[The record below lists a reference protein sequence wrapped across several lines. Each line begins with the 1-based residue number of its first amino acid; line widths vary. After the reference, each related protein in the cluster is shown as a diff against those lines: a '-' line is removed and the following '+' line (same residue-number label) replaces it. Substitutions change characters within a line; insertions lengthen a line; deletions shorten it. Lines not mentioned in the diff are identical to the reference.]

1 LLRELEKSIYF
12 KKNLNRKKLS
22 KKLNLTK
29 DPIWDLLRKV
39 TIPASVGSLFQT
51 FYNLVD
57 TWFAGRISA
66 EAIAAIAK
74 SFPIF
79 FVIIAVGV
87 GIGAATN
94 ASIGNLLGEKKENK
108 ASLLVAQSV
117 VFAFLISIIVTLF
130 GLNASNFLLTLMGSD
145 IASIA
150 LTREYLDIIFYGTF
164 IVMIQISLNGTLN
177 AQGDTKSYRNVLIFS
192 FFLNIILNP
201 VFIWGFGFI
210 PAFGIGGLAIATV
223 ISQLI
228 GTIYLAYKVNSC
240 KLRKYLYI
248 QCFIPKFDLLKG
260 LFTQAV
266 PIMFSM
272 LFIGVGIFNILY
284 FIGQFGELATAGYG
298 AALRVEQV
306 FLLPVIGLNTAVLSI
321 GGQNFGAKEYYRIKE
336 LYSKALLFG
345 SSFMALAG
353 VILFFGAE
361 LFVSQFTN
369 NAEAIYHGAIYLKIA
384 ALIAPV
390 YPIFF
395 ITTALFQALK
405 KPIFSLYLSILRLTA
420 FPFLALWYVINIRG
434 GDYNDIFYTI
444 MATNWLMGL
453 VVLSFI
459 PFFLRKKLR
468 MSFKKLFVF

>member
-1 LLRELEKSIYF
+1 
-12 KKNLNRKKLS
+12 LS

-29 DPIWDLLRKV
+29 DPIWYLLRKV

-66 EAIAAIAK
+66 EAIGAIAK
-74 SFPIF
+74 SFPIY

-94 ASIGNLLGEKKENK
+94 ASIGNLLGAKKTNQ

-117 VFAFLISIIVTLF
+117 VFAIIISIIVTLF
-130 GLNASNFLLTLMGSD
+130 GLNASNFLLSVMGSD
-145 IASIA
+145 PQSII

-201 VFIWGFGFI
+201 IFIWGYGFI

-248 QCFIPKFDLLKG
+248 QCFIPKLDLLRD
-260 LFTQAV
+260 LFSQAV
-266 PIMFSM
+266 SIMFSM

-284 FIGQFGELATAGYG
+284 FIGQFGEMATAGYG

-345 SSFMALAG
+345 SSFMAVAG

-361 LFVSQFTN
+361 FFVSQFTN

-384 ALIAPV
+384 ALIGPV
-390 YPIFF
+390 YPVFF
-395 ITTALFQALK
+395 ITTAVFQALK
-405 KPIFSLYLSILRLTA
+405 KPIYSLYLSILRLTA
-420 FPFLALWYVINIRG
+420 LPFLSLWYVINIRA

-444 MATNWLMGL
+444 MATNWLMGIA
-453 VVLSFI
+453 VLSFI
-459 PFFLRKKLR
+459 PFFLRKKLKI
-468 MSFKKLFVF
+468 SFKKLFVF

>member
-1 LLRELEKSIYF
+1 M
-12 KKNLNRKKLS
+12 S
-22 KKLNLTK
+22 KTINLTR
-29 DPIWDLLRKV
+29 DPIWSLLRNV

-66 EAIAAIAK
+66 EAIGAIAK
-74 SFPIF
+74 SFPIYF
-79 FVIIAVGV
+79 IIIAVGV

-94 ASIGNLLGEKKENK
+94 ASIGNLLGEKKINK
-108 ASLLVAQSV
+108 ASLFVAQSV
-117 VFAFLISIIVTLF
+117 IFAIAMSIIVTLF
-130 GLNASNFLLTLMGSD
+130 GLNASNFLLSVMGSD
-145 IASIA
+145 LSSIA

-164 IVMIQISLNGTLN
+164 IVMIQISLNGALN

-192 FFLNIILNP
+192 FYLNIFLNPL
-201 VFIWGFGFI
+201 FIWGYGFI

-223 ISQLI
+223 ISQSI
-228 GTIYLAYKVNSC
+228 GTLYLTYKINSC

-248 QCFIPKFDLLKG
+248 QCFIPKLVMLRE
-260 LFTQAV
+260 LFSQSV

-284 FIGQFGELATAGYG
+284 FIGQFGDLATAGYG

-321 GGQNFGAKEYYRIKE
+321 GGQNFGAKHFNRIKE

-345 SSFMALAG
+345 SSFMVVAG
-353 VILFFGAE
+353 IILFFGAE
-361 LFVSQFTN
+361 FFLSQFTN
-369 NAEAIYHGAIYLKIA
+369 NSEAVIHGVIYLKIA
-384 ALIAPV
+384 ALIGPV
-390 YPIFF
+390 YPVFF
-395 ITTALFQALK
+395 ITTAVFQALK
-405 KPIFSLYLSILRLTA
+405 KPIYSLYLSILRLTA
-420 FPFLALWYVINIRG
+420 FPFLSLWYVINIRE

-444 MATNWLMGL
+444 LATNWFMGI